1 MPPDQSY
8 WGAVG
13 RATLGGTLGGAAGGF
28 LFRALAPSLG
38 LMTRNAERQMQTAGL
53 DCSIGAGSR
62 ATSYAGHASLGGLG
76 GGVGYGLGTLATGGQ
91 LDADD
96 KNKYVA
102 ARAKMLLEKLTVE
115 KELPASYPYPIQ
127 TWQLGD
133 LTWLHLGGEVV
144 VDYSLRF
151 KKDHGAAWVTAY
163 ANDVMAYI
171 PSARVLKEG
180 GYEGGGAMVY
190 YGLPSV
196 WGKDVEDLI
205 AAEAARQVKAVRRK

>member
-76 GGVGYGLGTLATGGQ
+76 GGVGYGLGTLAAGGE
-91 LDADD
+91 LNFNEFLAATV
-96 KNKYVA
+96 NGAMGGVA
-102 ARAKMLLEKLTVE
+102 SFRGMRTCFARGTPVRTPGGSTRIEDLKA
-115 KELPASYPYPIQ
+115 
-127 TWQLGD
+127 GD
-133 LTWLHLGGEVV
+133 LVLSRDEHDPDGPVVAKRVEEVFE
-144 VDYSLRF
+144 R
-151 KKDHGAAWVTAY
+151 
-163 ANDVMAYI
+163 N
-171 PSARVLKEG
+171 
-180 GYEGGGAMVY
+180 
-190 YGLPSV
+190 GLIR
-196 WGKDVEDLI
+196 E
-205 AAEAARQVKAVRRK
+205 